1 MTTTDSSVT
10 ATFLRE
16 IFAGRTKNNM
26 CVVSMYDPDKRK
38 FPLGYDSTHLPC
50 YIPVSEQSIDKETG
64 LSSGNRK
71 PMLPHVI
78 LHQPVSSD
86 LSDSRIEST
95 VSNLPSYYRAWFL
108 TLFTTDETGKRK
120 GVNTID
126 PLAIVADYDKGVEAP
141 TDDRLTELGL
151 PLPTVRVK
159 SGGGY
164 HLWWFLEEDS
174 CTKEQRKDVVVA
186 IVAATGADP
195 AMKDAARVLRLPG
208 SIHLK
213 NPVDP
218 KIVTILE
225 SNYDRRY
232 TYADFEVFTTKNSPQ
247 VKQTATPIN
256 KPKPAFF
263 PHANDFIPPI
273 PIERCLTKAHRE
285 ALAHGVGDGCR
296 TNTGV
301 SLAKDLVGAAAK
313 LESLGESYSGDPRSL
328 FNDYCSRCAPPL
340 TVEKEESIWGATKG
354 VIDPSINDDV
364 AFKNCIDKWKRECT
378 KSYQQIS
385 SAAENSSGTS
395 VEGADK
401 QSAGYQHLSA
411 PYQQLS
417 AAEIKKQVEEI
428 VERHLPAVDRQTE
441 LIALSRRLGVSKIS
455 LDGLVQE
462 LEHATSNSADNAE
475 MDKILIAQSH
485 KLSPHLVLPA
495 QLANKIEQI
504 SNARSTNPEPLLLG
518 LLVAASSV
526 PHANTRL
533 DVRNYGDVLSVYPN
547 LFGMVVGDSSMLKS
561 PTIKSTYIK
570 PLKALRKIFI
580 EKHKTEL
587 DQYTRELTE
596 WETQDKKDRGQE
608 PKSPT
613 LTVVS
618 AVDTTI
624 EKLEELALNQPHICP
639 SLFRDE
645 VIGIFQSFDKHGGKG
660 TNDGLSKLLS
670 YYDGQPIDRHRMGT
684 GSQLSD
690 HDFHPSVFG
699 GIQPDVLKKLAIAI
713 GMDDAGTLCRFLYA
727 PISRTYKDWDEEP
740 DRELIDVSAFDSL
753 ICQIN
758 QLPPLVCSLERAGQ
772 QAWAKIA
779 NRHNKACLNN
789 PHISQWL
796 KHSYSKAIGQL
807 GKIALTL
814 HLIECVTA
822 DKKSTVISAAT
833 IKRAGIALDYFISQA
848 ISLIASTEE
857 TLEAHLVRIL
867 DKAKKLGS
875 IKPRDVQ
882 ALFSG
887 KKRIDS
893 TTARNY
899 LQQLVQSGYG
909 VVDDAGAF
917 TPNQLDSFSTA
928 SADNADKVLITYQ
941 QPDSSSTIHLN
952 NFVDN
957 ADNILQSDILL
968 NPTQENRLDPSQS
981 NDGSGSVPPQYPD
994 PETTSI
1000 KSEPL
1005 LVNGKEE
1012 VDKLSADYQHSH
1024 TAIVVGSLVKPSD
1037 PYNFRGNDVGTV
1049 EQIDNGKFQVWWQ
1062 TDGDRQIPAYHRTFT
1077 EDELAVIPDSDKN

>member
-1 MTTTDSSVT
+1 MSTYNINKHTSVLTPVKGSKTKYHCPVCNGHNLDIKTSTGEYNCFSGGCDVKDIRAAIDRLEGKPEWKPKRDDWKKPVRPKTQKEYFYPDRDGRPLVKVVRIDCGDGKKRFPQSHWDGSKWVTGNPDEVKKLVPIYRRAEVREAIGRGELVFIIEGEAAVDAAWELGIPATTT
-10 ATFLRE
+10 
-16 IFAGRTKNNM
+16 IGGAG
-26 CVVSMYDPDKRK
+26 K
-38 FPLGYDSTHLPC
+38 FSKYGDY
-50 YIPVSEQSIDKETG
+50 
-64 LSSGNRK
+64 
-71 PMLPHVI
+71 
-78 LHQPVSSD
+78 
-86 LSDSRIEST
+86 
-95 VSNLPSYYRAWFL
+95 
-108 TLFTTDETGKRK
+108 TTDLEGGQFALAPDRDAI
-120 GVNTID
+120 GVNHMEEI
-126 PLAIVADYDKGVEAP
+126 AKF
-141 TDDRLTELGL
+141 LGD
-151 PLPTVRVK
+151 RVK
-159 SGGGY
+159 GY
-164 HLWWFLEEDS
+164 YLAGTQGLWRNPQGAMDIGDDIRDHQL
-174 CTKEQRKDVVVA
+174 TKEQ
-186 IVAATGADP
+186 I
-195 AMKDAARVLRLPG
+195 
-208 SIHLK
+208 
-213 NPVDP
+213 
-218 KIVTILE
+218 
-225 SNYDRRY
+225 
-232 TYADFEVFTTKNSPQ
+232 
-247 VKQTATPIN
+247 
-256 KPKPAFF
+256 
-263 PHANDFIPPI
+263 
-273 PIERCLTKAHRE
+273 LTK
-285 ALAHGVGDGCR
+285 VI
-296 TNTGV
+296 
-301 SLAKDLVGAAAK
+301 
-313 LESLGESYSGDPRSL
+313 
-328 FNDYCSRCAPPL
+328 
-340 TVEKEESIWGATKG
+340 TVQEY
-354 VIDPSINDDV
+354 
-364 AFKNCIDKWKRECT
+364 T

-385 SAAENSSGTS
+385 TVSESSSVTS

-401 QSAGYQHLSA
+401 QSAT
-411 PYQQLS
+411 YQQLS

-580 EKHKTEL
+580 EKYKTEL
-587 DQYTRELTE
+587 DQYTSELTK
-596 WETQDKKDRGQE
+596 WEAQDKKDRGQE

-684 GSQLSD
+684 GSQLSE

-699 GIQPDVLKKLAIAI
+699 GIQPEVLKKLAIGI

-740 DRELIDVSAFDSL
+740 DRELIDVSAFDRL
-753 ICQIN
+753 ICKIN
-758 QLPPLVCSLERAGQ
+758 QLPPLVCSFDRAGQ

-822 DKKSTVISAAT
+822 EKVSAVISAAT
-833 IKRAGIALDYFISQA
+833 IDRAGIALDYFISQA
-848 ISLIASTEE
+848 ISLIAATEE

-909 VVDDAGAF
+909 GVDDAGVF
-917 TPNQLDSFSTA
+917 TPNQLGSAPTA
-928 SADNADKVLITYQ
+928 NADNADKVLITYQ
-941 QPDSSSTIHLN
+941 QPEDSPAVCLN
-952 NFVDN
+952 NNVDN
-957 ADNILQSDILL
+957 ADNILQSNILF
-968 NPTQENRLDPSQS
+968 NSTDTSGVDPSRS
-981 NDGSGSVPPQYPD
+981 TNGSSPVPP
-994 PETTSI
+994 TF
-1000 KSEPL
+1000 
-1005 LVNGKEE
+1005 NGGEGA
-1012 VDKLSADYQHSH
+1012 DKQSADYQQSPLCIGIGSRVKYADDYHVRGSD
-1024 TAIVVGSLVKPSD
+1024 IGVVEKIEK
-1037 PYNFRGNDVGTV
+1037 GN
-1049 EQIDNGKFQVWWQ
+1049 FQVWWQ
-1062 TDGDRQIPAYHRTFT
+1062 SDGDRQIPTAHRTFAI
-1077 EDELAVIPDSDKN
+1077 DELVSMPDSDSDSNSNKN